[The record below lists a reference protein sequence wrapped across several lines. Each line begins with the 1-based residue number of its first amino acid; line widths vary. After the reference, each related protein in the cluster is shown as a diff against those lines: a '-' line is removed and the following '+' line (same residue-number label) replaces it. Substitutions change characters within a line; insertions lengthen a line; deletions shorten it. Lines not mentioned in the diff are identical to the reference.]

1 MSWESETN
9 EIILFTSPELNV
21 FSGKWIS
28 GERSGEKK
36 LGIFD
41 PPRFK
46 GSIIQDLNVKSTAYP
61 ITVYFDGPFH
71 FKDANKF
78 WKALSEES
86 GQWEIVHPTKGILV
100 LQLSTFREVID
111 PTTSG
116 DVTVFETSWLE
127 PANIERFISS
137 AEFGALTLLS
147 VINTIQDAIIQAQ
160 QLKSDLYA
168 AVQGVL
174 STINRIVGL
183 SDSFMS
189 EMAALD
195 TIVNDAWNE
204 AKNTFNLSSEKF
216 QSTPSDPDAQAELAQ
231 SFIDIIT
238 IPLESNS
245 DYSNRMA
252 TYTDFTNEILLNP
265 PSGNTDEDFNK
276 ALFLELG
283 AIGSLMGICRI
294 IVTSDFTTRAE
305 VISAMDNLTTVFNDT
320 INALETV
327 QENFL

>member
-1 MSWESETN
+1 MSWENETN
-9 EIILFTSPELNV
+9 SEIRFISPELNV

-86 GQWEIVHPTKGILV
+86 GQWEVLHPTKGTLI
-100 LQLSTFREVID
+100 LQLSTYREVTD

-116 DVTVFETSWLE
+116 DVTIFETSWFE
-127 PANIERFISS
+127 PANIDRFLSS
-137 AEFGALTLLS
+137 TELGALTLIS
-147 VINTIQDAIIQAQ
+147 VINTISDIITGAQ
-160 QLKSDLYA
+160 QLKADLYA
-168 AVQGVL
+168 AVQSAL
-174 STINRIVGL
+174 NTMNAIIGL
-183 SDSFMS
+183 SDKFMA

-195 TIVNDAWNE
+195 AIVNDSWNE
-204 AKNTFNLSSEKF
+204 AKNTFNNAKIAF
-216 QSTPSDPDAQAELAQ
+216 QDSPSDPENITDLVQ

-245 DYSNRMA
+245 DYSTRMS
-252 TYTDFTNEILLNP
+252 TYTDFTTEILLNP
-265 PSGNTDEDFNK
+265 PSTNSNEDFNK
-276 ALFLELG
+276 SLFLELG
-283 AIGSLMGICRI
+283 AIGSLMAICRI
-294 IVTSDFTTRAE
+294 IVTSEFTTRAE

-320 INALETV
+320 INALEAV